1 MYSIK
6 YTRLGRIPDIV
17 VYPES
22 EAEVVNLV
30 DAAKKHG
37 VSLIPYGGG
46 TNVTDALRCDM
57 QEQRTIAS
65 VDMRR
70 INRILWID
78 RANMMAGIEA
88 GTVGRNIVR
97 EPGKHGVTMGPGA
110 DGVQFSPRGGWR
122 P

>member
-1 MYSIK
+1 MRLRHGHGHTQEEMYSIK

-30 DAAKKHG
+30 EAAKKYG

-46 TNVTDALRCDM
+46 TNVTDALRCDTRG
-57 QEQRTIAS
+57 QRTIAS

-70 INRILWID
+70 MERIFWID
-78 RANMMAGIEA
+78 LPNNSACRAGGA
-88 GTVGRNIVR
+88 VGRKIL
-97 EPGKHGVTMGPGA
+97 
-110 DGVQFSPRGGWR
+110 
-122 P
+122 